1 MSRDPR
7 YDVLFEP
14 VKIGPVT
21 AKNRFF
27 QVPHCNGMG
36 YRDPSAL
43 ATMRAVK
50 AEGGWGV
57 VCTEQ
62 AEIHPSA
69 EITPF
74 IELRVWDDQDLPM
87 LSRMAN
93 SVHEYGALAG
103 LQLCHNGMNAPNLYS
118 REIPMGPAHL
128 PVASIF
134 NDPVQARAMDKT
146 DIADLRRWHRDA
158 ARRAKQADYDIVYVY
173 AGKLFGGP
181 MFFLSRRYNTR
192 TDEYGGSLENR
203 ARLLRELI
211 SDVRDTVG
219 DRCAVACRIS
229 MDELIGEEGFHAA
242 EARDVI
248 AHMAELPDLWDL
260 TLSSWDND
268 SQTSRFAEEGYQEP
282 YVLGVKQLT
291 TKPVVGVGRFTSPDT
306 MVRMVR
312 QGVLDFI
319 GAARPS
325 IADPFLPKKI
335 EEGRLED
342 IRECIGC
349 NICVAG
355 DHTASIIRCTQNPS
369 MGEEWRRGWHPERI
383 ARRASDETV
392 LVVGSGPTGLEAAM
406 MLGRRGYEVALAE
419 RGTVL
424 GGRVAREKL
433 LPGLSAWGRVADYRL
448 GQIAAMPNVT
458 LYPGSDLTADD
469 VLSMGF
475 GHVAIATGS
484 RWRRDTVSRNVV
496 TPMPIHPAADVLTPD
511 DLMEGLRPNGRS
523 VLIYDDDHYVMANVL
538 AELLVREGYA
548 VSFAMPTP
556 DVANWTRNTME
567 QHRIQTRLI
576 EIGVTIIP
584 QRVIRAIGAETATL
598 ACIFTGREETIEAQ
612 SVLLVT
618 SRLPERQLFDDLQHR
633 ADDWSSA
640 GIRSVTLLGDALA
653 PGTIAAATWS
663 GRRFAEE
670 LDAPRSDAP
679 VRFKR
684 EVAELLPFDVRAI
697 IDATLPQA
705 PR

>member
-7 YDVLFEP
+7 YDILFQP

-43 ATMRAVK
+43 ATMRAIK

-69 EITPF
+69 EICPF
-74 IELRVWDDQDLPM
+74 IELRIWDDQDLPA
-87 LSRMAN
+87 LARMAG

-134 NDPVQARAMDKT
+134 NDPVQARAMDKA
-146 DIADLRRWHRDA
+146 DIADLRRWHREA
-158 ARRAKQADYDIVYVY
+158 ALRAKRADYDVVYVY

-211 SDVRDTVG
+211 EDVRDVVG

-229 MDELIGEEGFHAA
+229 VDELIGEEGFHAA
-242 EARDVI
+242 EARDLI
-248 AHMAELPDLWDL
+248 AHMGELPDLWDL

-268 SQTSRFAEEGYQEP
+268 SQTSRFAEEAYQEP
-282 YVLGVKQLT
+282 YVTGIKQLT

-306 MVRMVR
+306 MVRMVKS
-312 QGVLDFI
+312 GVLDFI

-335 EEGRLED
+335 EEGRIED

-349 NICVAG
+349 NICVSG

-383 ARRASDETV
+383 RPRSSENTV
-392 LVVGSGPTGLEAAM
+392 LVVGAGPAGLEAAM

-419 RGTVL
+419 RGTSL
-424 GGRVAREKL
+424 GGRVARERL
-433 LPGLSAWGRVADYRL
+433 LPGLAAWGRVADYRL
-448 GQIAAMPNVT
+448 GQINAMANVT
-458 LYPGSDLTADD
+458 LYRDSALTAEDILD
-469 VLSMGF
+469 MGF
-475 GHVAIATGS
+475 SHVAIATGA
-484 RWRRDTVSRNVV
+484 RWRRDTVARHVV
-496 TPMPIHPAADVLTPD
+496 TPMPIAPETDVLTPD
-511 DLMEGLRPNGRS
+511 DLMDGRRPSGRS

-538 AELLVREGYA
+538 AELLVREGYR
-548 VSFAMPTP
+548 VTYVTP
-556 DVANWTRNTME
+556 AAEVATWTRNTME
-567 QHRIQTRLI
+567 QHRIQARLL
-576 EIGVTIIP
+576 EIGVTILPHRILT
-584 QRVIRAIGAETATL
+584 AAEKGGVTL
-598 ACIFTGREETIEAQ
+598 ACTFTGRTEPREAE
-612 SVLLVT
+612 SLLLVT
-618 SRLPERQLFDDLQHR
+618 ARLPETALHDAVMARR
-633 ADDWSSA
+633 GAWEAA
-640 GIRSVTLLGDALA
+640 GLLSVTLIGDALA

-663 GRRFAEE
+663 GRRYAEE
-670 LDAPRSDAP
+670 LEAPRLPGP
-679 VRFKR
+679 VPFRR
-684 EVAELLPFDVRAI
+684 EVAELLPFNVRQI
-697 IDATLPQA
+697 VDATLPA
-705 PR
+705 A